1 VTSPFDARPIIV
13 ALAGPNGAGKS
24 TFYHAHLAPA
34 GLRFLNADD
43 LARGLS
49 IDASEAMQLANRV
62 RQELLEQG
70 ESFVFETVLSD
81 PVGDKVEFLG
91 RAAARGYTVLMI
103 FIGLEDADISE
114 QRVAIR
120 VMQGGLP
127 HVLVFDN
134 SDLAHPLRRVA
145 EFRDGKLIPGSANE
159 PIPRWLRAAA
169 GSG

>member
-1 VTSPFDARPIIV
+1 
-13 ALAGPNGAGKS
+13 
-24 TFYHAHLAPA
+24 
-34 GLRFLNADD
+34 
-43 LARGLS
+43 
-49 IDASEAMQLANRV
+49 MQLANRV

-103 FIGLEDADISE
+103 FIGLDDADISE
-114 QRVAIR
+114 QRVAMR
-120 VMQGGLP
+120 VMQGGHDVPPEKLTARFPRTMQNLRRAIERLP

-134 SDLAHPLRRVA
+134 SDLAHPFRRVA
-145 EFRDGKLIPGSANE
+145 EFRDGKLLPSSANE